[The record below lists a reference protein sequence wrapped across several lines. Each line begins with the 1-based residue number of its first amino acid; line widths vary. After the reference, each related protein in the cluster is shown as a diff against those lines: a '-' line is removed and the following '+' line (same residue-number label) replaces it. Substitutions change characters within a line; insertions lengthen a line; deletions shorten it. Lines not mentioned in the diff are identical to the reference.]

1 MTEPAWLDDTEQ
13 KAWQG
18 MLVFARRNLLE
29 IQRGLNA
36 HDMLAVHYDI
46 LATLS
51 AAPDQTLQ
59 LSGLADTVACSQ
71 SRLTQRLKLLI
82 ERGEVE
88 VKPSLEDGRVKYATL
103 TFDGLQRLR
112 AVAPD
117 HVRDV
122 RRIVFDHLDAHETK
136 VLADAF
142 TRIAANL
149 EDQDS

>member
-1 MTEPAWLDDTEQ
+1 
-13 KAWQG
+13 
-18 MLVFARRNLLE
+18 MLGFVRRSFLE

-36 HDMLAVHYDI
+36 HDMLGVHYDI

-59 LSGLADTVACSQ
+59 LSCIADTVALSQ

-88 VKPSLEDGRVKYATL
+88 IKPSLHDRRAKHATL
-103 TFDGLQRLR
+103 TPAGSQRLQE
-112 AVAPD
+112 VAPD

-122 RRIVFDHLDAHETK
+122 RRIVFDHLDAHETE
-136 VLADAF
+136 VLAEAF
-142 TRIAANL
+142 SKIAANL
-149 EDQDS
+149 RDQSPRAANGD